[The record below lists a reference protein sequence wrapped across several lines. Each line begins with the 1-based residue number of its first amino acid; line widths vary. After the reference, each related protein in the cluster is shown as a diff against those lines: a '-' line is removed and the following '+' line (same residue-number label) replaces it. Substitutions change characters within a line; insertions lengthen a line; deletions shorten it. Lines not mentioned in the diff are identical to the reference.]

1 MDDVILQHEEDRGI
15 HRLVMDH
22 GPNALDR
29 PLMEALRSALH
40 RHGRNS
46 FIKFLESIF
55 LSVGEFFPVV

>member
-29 PLMEALRSALH
+29 PLMEALRTALQSLVVDGAPAA
-40 RHGRNS
+40 R
-46 FIKFLESIF
+46 FLR
-55 LSVGEFFPVV
+55 P